1 MFNHTNILG
10 RLTMS
15 LRKSSTTNQNEV
27 KSSKGIM
34 AKLKTMGPAAIVTAA
49 FIGPG
54 TVTTASLAG
63 ANYGYALLW
72 AMVFSVFATIV
83 LQEMSARLGIVTR
96 KGLGEALREQFDNPV
111 MKYVSIFLVISAIGI
126 GCAAYET
133 GNILG
138 GALGLQAVTG
148 ISMNIWG
155 PLMGIGA
162 FILLYSG
169 SYKLVEKFLVGLVV
183 MMSCI
188 FITTAIIVKPDI
200 AMIAKGLVPS
210 VPEGSV
216 FIVIAL
222 IGTTVVPYNL
232 FLHSSAVQ
240 ERWKDASGIKESKAD
255 IMVSMILGGLISM
268 SVIVTAS
275 AAFFGTGISISNAG
289 NMAQQLEPLLGPW
302 AKNIFAFG
310 LFSAGLSSAVTAPL
324 AAAYATAGALG
335 WEKDMKD
342 KKFRT
347 IWMLVLG
354 IGIVFSAIGL
364 KPLSAIIFAQ
374 AANGIML
381 PIVAIFLL
389 YVMNNKSRLKEYV
402 NSNTSNIL
410 GVIVVLVAIGLGLK
424 SLAKVFGLM

>member
-1 MFNHTNILG
+1 
-10 RLTMS
+10 MS
-15 LRKSSTTNQNEV
+15 SNTEKMSGKNTDEKR
-27 KSSKGIM
+27 GIIG
-34 AKLKTMGPAAIVTAA
+34 KLKSMGPAAIVTAA

-63 ANYGYALLW
+63 ASYGYALLW
-72 AMVFSVFATIV
+72 AMVFSIFATIV

-96 KGLGEALREQFDNPV
+96 KGLGEALREQFQSPV
-111 MKYVSIFLVISAIGI
+111 MKYLSVFLVISAIGI

-183 MMSCI
+183 AMSTI

-200 AMIAKGLVPS
+200 GAIAAGLIPS
-210 VPEGSV
+210 VPQGSTLLV
-216 FIVIAL
+216 VAL

-232 FLHSSAVQ
+232 FLHASAVQ
-240 ERWKDASGIKESKAD
+240 ERWSDASGIKESKAD
-255 IMVSMILGGLISM
+255 IVFSMILGGLISM
-268 SVIVTAS
+268 AVIVTAS
-275 AAFFGTGISISNAG
+275 AAFYGTNVTISSAG
-289 NMAQQLEPLLGPW
+289 DMAQQLEPLLGSW

-310 LFSAGLSSAVTAPL
+310 LFSAGLSSAITAPL

-335 WEKDMKD
+335 WSKDMKD
-342 KKFRT
+342 KKFRA
-347 IWMLVLG
+347 IWMVVLA

-374 AANGIML
+374 AANGILL
-381 PIVAIFLL
+381 PIVAVFLL
-389 YVMNNKSRLKEYV
+389 YVMNNKERLNDYV
-402 NSNTSNIL
+402 NSKMTNVL
-410 GVIVVLVAIGLGLK
+410 GSVVVLVAIGLGLR
-424 SLAKVFGLM
+424 SILKVIGIL

>member
-1 MFNHTNILG
+1 
-10 RLTMS
+10 MS
-15 LRKSSTTNQNEV
+15 TSTKESSRMNQVEAQ
-27 KSSKGIM
+27 SSKGFI
-34 AKLKTMGPAAIVTAA
+34 AKLKTMGPAAVVTAA

-72 AMVFSVFATIV
+72 AMVFSVIATIV

-138 GALGLQAVTG
+138 GALGLEAVTG

-162 FILLYSG
+162 FALLYTG

-183 MMSCI
+183 AMSCI
-188 FITTAIIVKPDI
+188 FITTAIIVRPDLG
-200 AMIAKGLVPS
+200 MIAKGLIPS

-240 ERWKDASGIKESKAD
+240 ERWKDASGISESKAD

-268 SVIVTAS
+268 AVIVTAS
-275 AAFFGTGISISNAG
+275 AAFFGTGIAISNAG
-289 NMAQQLEPLLGPW
+289 EMAQQLEPLLGPW
-302 AKNIFAFG
+302 AKNIFALG

-342 KKFRT
+342 KKFRA
-347 IWMLVLG
+347 IWMVVLL

-389 YVMNNKSRLKEYV
+389 YVMNNKNRLKEYV
-402 NSNTSNIL
+402 NSSASNIL
-410 GVIVVLVAIGLGLK
+410 GFMVVLVAIGLGLK

>member
-1 MFNHTNILG
+1 
-10 RLTMS
+10 
-15 LRKSSTTNQNEV
+15 
-27 KSSKGIM
+27 
-34 AKLKTMGPAAIVTAA
+34 
-49 FIGPG
+49 
-54 TVTTASLAG
+54 
-63 ANYGYALLW
+63 
-72 AMVFSVFATIV
+72 
-83 LQEMSARLGIVTR
+83 
-96 KGLGEALREQFDNPV
+96 
-111 MKYVSIFLVISAIGI
+111 
-126 GCAAYET
+126 
-133 GNILG
+133 
-138 GALGLQAVTG
+138 
-148 ISMNIWG
+148 
-155 PLMGIGA
+155 
-162 FILLYSG
+162 
-169 SYKLVEKFLVGLVV
+169 
-183 MMSCI
+183 
-188 FITTAIIVKPDI
+188 
-200 AMIAKGLVPS
+200 MIAKGLVPS

-275 AAFFGTGISISNAG
+275 AAFFGTGISITNAG

-342 KKFRT
+342 KKFRI
-347 IWMLVLG
+347 IWMVVLG

-402 NSNTSNIL
+402 NSKTSNIL
-410 GVIVVLVAIGLGLK
+410 GFIVVIVAIGLGLK

>member
-1 MFNHTNILG
+1 
-10 RLTMS
+10 MS
-15 LRKSSTTNQNEV
+15 IRKSSKMNQGEQ
-27 KSSKGIM
+27 KSSKGFM
-34 AKLKTMGPAAIVTAA
+34 AKLRTMGPAAVVTAA

-96 KGLGEALREQFDNPV
+96 KGLGDALREQFDNPV

-162 FILLYSG
+162 FALLYTG

-183 MMSCI
+183 TMSCI

-200 AMIAKGLVPS
+200 GMIAQGLIPS

-268 SVIVTAS
+268 SVIITAS
-275 AAFFGTGISISNAG
+275 AAFFGTGIAISNAG
-289 NMAQQLEPLLGPW
+289 EMAQQLEPLLGSW
-302 AKNIFAFG
+302 AKNIFALG

-335 WEKDMKD
+335 WDQNMKD

-347 IWMLVLG
+347 IWMVVLL
-354 IGIVFSAIGL
+354 IGIVFSAVGL

-389 YVMNNKSRLKEYV
+389 YVMNNKNRLEEYV
-402 NSNTSNIL
+402 NSKTSNIL
-410 GVIVVLVAIGLGLK
+410 GFMVVLVAIGLGLK

>member
-1 MFNHTNILG
+1 
-10 RLTMS
+10 MS
-15 LRKSSTTNQNEV
+15 TSTKESSRMNQVEAQ
-27 KSSKGIM
+27 SSKGFI
-34 AKLKTMGPAAIVTAA
+34 AKLKTMGPAAVVTAA

-72 AMVFSVFATIV
+72 AMVFSVIATIV

-138 GALGLQAVTG
+138 GALGLEAVTG

-162 FILLYSG
+162 FALLYTG

-183 MMSCI
+183 AMSCI
-188 FITTAIIVKPDI
+188 FITTAIIVRPDLG
-200 AMIAKGLVPS
+200 MIAKGLIPS

-240 ERWKDASGIKESKAD
+240 ERWKDASGIRESKAD

-268 SVIVTAS
+268 AVIVTAS
-275 AAFFGTGISISNAG
+275 AAFFGTGIAISNAG
-289 NMAQQLEPLLGPW
+289 EMAQQLEPLLGPW
-302 AKNIFAFG
+302 AKNIFALG

-342 KKFRT
+342 KKFRA
-347 IWMLVLG
+347 IWMVVLL

-389 YVMNNKSRLKEYV
+389 YVMNNKNRLKEYV
-402 NSNTSNIL
+402 NSSASNIL
-410 GVIVVLVAIGLGLK
+410 GFMVVLVAIGLGLK

>member
-1 MFNHTNILG
+1 
-10 RLTMS
+10 MS
-15 LRKSSTTNQNEV
+15 TSTKESSRMNQSEQ
-27 KSSKGIM
+27 KSSKGFM

-138 GALGLQAVTG
+138 GALGLEAVTG

-162 FILLYSG
+162 FALLYSG

-183 MMSCI
+183 AMSCI
-188 FITTAIIVKPDI
+188 FITTAIIVKPDLG
-200 AMIAKGLVPS
+200 MIAQGLIPS

-275 AAFFGTGISISNAG
+275 AAFFGTGIAISNAG
-289 NMAQQLEPLLGPW
+289 EMAQQLEPLLGPW

-342 KKFRT
+342 KKFRI
-347 IWMLVLG
+347 IWMVVLG

-402 NSNTSNIL
+402 NSKTSNIL
-410 GVIVVLVAIGLGLK
+410 GFMVVIVAIGLGLK

>member
-1 MFNHTNILG
+1 
-10 RLTMS
+10 MS
-15 LRKSSTTNQNEV
+15 LRKSSTTNQNEK

-96 KGLGEALREQFDNPV
+96 KGLGEALREQFENPV
-111 MKYVSIFLVISAIGI
+111 MKYVSIFLVISSIGI

-138 GALGLQAVTG
+138 GALGLEAVTG

-183 MMSCI
+183 MMSGI
-188 FITTAIIVKPDI
+188 FITTAIIVKPDL

-275 AAFFGTGISISNAG
+275 AAFFGTGVSIGNAG
-289 NMAQQLEPLLGPW
+289 EMAQQLEPLLGPW

-342 KKFRT
+342 KKFRI
-347 IWMLVLG
+347 IWMVVLG

>member
-1 MFNHTNILG
+1 
-10 RLTMS
+10 MS
-15 LRKSSTTNQNEV
+15 TSTKESSRMNQVEAQ
-27 KSSKGIM
+27 SSKGFI
-34 AKLKTMGPAAIVTAA
+34 AKLKTMGPAAVVTAA

-72 AMVFSVFATIV
+72 AMVFSVIATIV

-138 GALGLQAVTG
+138 GALGLEAVTG

-162 FILLYSG
+162 FALLYTG

-183 MMSCI
+183 AMSCI
-188 FITTAIIVKPDI
+188 FITTAIIVRPDLG
-200 AMIAKGLVPS
+200 MIAKGLIPS

-240 ERWKDASGIKESKAD
+240 ERWKDASGISESKAD

-268 SVIVTAS
+268 AVIVTAS
-275 AAFFGTGISISNAG
+275 AAFFGTGIAISNAG
-289 NMAQQLEPLLGPW
+289 EMAQQLEPLLGSW
-302 AKNIFAFG
+302 AKNIFALG

-342 KKFRT
+342 KKFRA
-347 IWMLVLG
+347 IWMVVLL

-389 YVMNNKSRLKEYV
+389 YVMNNKNRLKEYV
-402 NSNTSNIL
+402 NSSASNIL
-410 GVIVVLVAIGLGLK
+410 GFMVVLVAIGLGLK